1 MLKYDYIVKC
11 HINSKYV
18 KKYCI
23 FDDAKNYGVMGETA
37 FLRFK
42 KVLKLDD
49 KKVLYLNATKM
60 SFLNML
66 NEF

>member
-11 HINSKYV
+11 HINSKYA

-23 FDDAKNYGVMGETA
+23 FDNLKNYGVMTETA

-49 KKVLYLNATKM
+49 KKVLYLNSTKM
-60 SFLNML
+60 QHLNRL
-66 NEF
+66 DEF

>member
-11 HINSKYV
+11 HTNSKYA

-23 FDDAKNYGVMGETA
+23 FDNVKNYGIMSEMA

-42 KVLKLDD
+42 NVLKLDD
-49 KKVLYLNATKM
+49 KKVLYLNSTKM
-60 SFLNML
+60 GFLNML